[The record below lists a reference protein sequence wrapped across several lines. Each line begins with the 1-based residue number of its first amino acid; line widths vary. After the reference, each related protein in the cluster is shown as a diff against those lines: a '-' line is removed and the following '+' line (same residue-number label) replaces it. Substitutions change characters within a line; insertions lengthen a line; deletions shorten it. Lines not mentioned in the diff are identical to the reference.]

1 MKSIYLD
8 YASSTPLA
16 NEVVD
21 EMISAMS
28 NNIFGNPS
36 STDHEYGKNAY
47 QLIEDCRK
55 DVANLIHAD
64 QREIIWTSGAT
75 EANNLAIFGSYE
87 FNLKNKSGNIIT
99 SMTEHKSVIEPFK
112 SLEKK
117 GLRVLLLSPK
127 RNGEIDLNKLEKT
140 INEDTLM
147 VSLMHINNET
157 GVLNDIESI
166 GEICRKKNVIFH
178 VDAAQSIGKVSI
190 DVNNLEVDMMSLASH
205 KIYGPKGVG
214 ALYINGK
221 KLGRIA
227 PILQGGGQE
236 RGIRPGTLPT
246 HQIVGMA
253 AAFRLAKK
261 HMNND
266 LKHIK
271 ECRALFLKSIAS
283 IEDAVINT
291 DDVSTF
297 PGIIS
302 LCLPDLDAE
311 SIIFGMKRI
320 ALSKGS
326 ACTSDSDE
334 PSHVLKSMGLSQE
347 EIRGT
352 LRISFGRYT
361 TMNEVS
367 IAAESLT
374 KIVTHLKL
382 IKGQ

>member
-21 EMISAMS
+21 EMVSAIS
-28 NNIFGNPS
+28 NNDFGNPS
-36 STDHEYGKNAY
+36 SADHEYGKNAH

-55 DVANLIHAD
+55 NVANLIHAD

-99 SMTEHKSVIEPFK
+99 SMTEHKSVIESFK
-112 SLEKK
+112 KLEKK

-166 GEICRKKNVIFH
+166 GKICKKKNVIFH

-190 DVNNLEVDMMSLASH
+190 DVNNLKVDLMSLASH
-205 KIYGPKGVG
+205 KIYGPKGIG
-214 ALYINGK
+214 ALYINGET
-221 KLGRIA
+221 LGRIA

-266 LKHIK
+266 LHHIRK
-271 ECRALFLKSIAS
+271 CRALFLKSIAS
-283 IEDAVINT
+283 IEDAIINT
-291 DDVSTF
+291 DEVSTF

-311 SIIFGMKRI
+311 SIIFGMKKI

-374 KIVTHLKL
+374 KIVTHLKM
-382 IKGQ
+382 IKGR

>member
-1 MKSIYLD
+1 
-8 YASSTPLA
+8 
-16 NEVVD
+16 
-21 EMISAMS
+21 
-28 NNIFGNPS
+28 
-36 STDHEYGKNAY
+36 
-47 QLIEDCRK
+47 
-55 DVANLIHAD
+55 
-64 QREIIWTSGAT
+64 
-75 EANNLAIFGSYE
+75 
-87 FNLKNKSGNIIT
+87 
-99 SMTEHKSVIEPFK
+99 MTEHKSVIEPFK
-112 SLEKK
+112 TLEKK

-127 RNGEIDLNKLEKT
+127 KNGEIDLNKLEKT

-190 DVNNLEVDMMSLASH
+190 DVKNFKVDMMSLASH
-205 KIYGPKGVG
+205 KIYGPKGIG
-214 ALYINGK
+214 ALYINGET
-221 KLGRIA
+221 LGRIA

-266 LKHIK
+266 LNHIMK
-271 ECRALFLKSIAS
+271 CRALFLKSIAS

-291 DDVSTF
+291 DEVSTF
-297 PGIIS
+297 PGIMS
-302 LCLPDLDAE
+302 LRLPDLDAE
-311 SIIFGMKRI
+311 SIIFGMKTI

-334 PSHVLKSMGLSQE
+334 PSHVLKSMGLNQE

-367 IAAESLT
+367 IAAEALT

>member
-1 MKSIYLD
+1 MNSIYLD

-21 EMISAMS
+21 EMVSAIS
-28 NNIFGNPS
+28 NNDFGNPS
-36 STDHEYGKNAY
+36 STDHEYGKHAY
-47 QLIEDCRK
+47 DLIEDCRR

-75 EANNLAIFGSYE
+75 EANNLAILGSYE

-112 SLEKK
+112 TLEKK

-127 RNGEIDLNKLEKT
+127 KNGEIDLNKLEKT

-190 DVNNLEVDMMSLASH
+190 DVKKFKVDMMSLASH
-205 KIYGPKGVG
+205 KIYGPKGIG
-214 ALYINGK
+214 ALYINGET
-221 KLGRIA
+221 LGRIA

-266 LKHIK
+266 LNHITK
-271 ECRALFLKSIAS
+271 CRALFLKSIAS

-291 DDVSTF
+291 NEVSTF
-297 PGIIS
+297 PGIMS
-302 LCLPDLDAE
+302 LRLPDLDAE
-311 SIIFGMKRI
+311 SIIFGMKTI

-334 PSHVLKSMGLSQE
+334 PSHVLKSMGLNQE

-367 IAAESLT
+367 IAAEALT

>member
-21 EMISAMS
+21 EMVSAIS
-28 NNIFGNPS
+28 NNDFGNPS
-36 STDHEYGKNAY
+36 STDHEYGKNAH

-55 DVANLIHAD
+55 NVANLIHAD

-112 SLEKK
+112 KLEKK

-157 GVLNDIESI
+157 GVLNDIESM
-166 GEICRKKNVIFH
+166 GKICKKKNVIFH

-190 DVNNLEVDMMSLASH
+190 DVNNLKVDLMSLASH
-205 KIYGPKGVG
+205 KIYGPKGIG
-214 ALYINGK
+214 ALYINGET
-221 KLGRIA
+221 LGRIA

-266 LKHIK
+266 LHHIRK
-271 ECRALFLKSIAS
+271 CRALFLKSIAS
-283 IEDAVINT
+283 IEDAIINT
-291 DDVSTF
+291 DEVSTF

-311 SIIFGMKRI
+311 SIIFGMKKI

-374 KIVTHLKL
+374 KIVTHLKM
-382 IKGQ
+382 IKGR

>member
-1 MKSIYLD
+1 MNSIYLD

>member
-21 EMISAMS
+21 EMVNAIS
-28 NNIFGNPS
+28 NNDFGNPS
-36 STDHEYGKNAY
+36 STDHEYGKNAH

-55 DVANLIHAD
+55 NVANLIHAD

-112 SLEKK
+112 TLEKK

-127 RNGEIDLNKLEKT
+127 KNGEIDLNKLKKI

-166 GEICRKKNVIFH
+166 GKICRKKNVIFH
-178 VDAAQSIGKVSI
+178 VDAAQSVGKVSI
-190 DVNNLEVDMMSLASH
+190 NVSNLKVDLMSLASH
-205 KIYGPKGVG
+205 KIYGPKGIG
-214 ALYINGK
+214 ALYINGET
-221 KLGRIA
+221 LGRIA

-236 RGIRPGTLPT
+236 RGIRSGTLPT

-266 LKHIK
+266 LNHIR

-291 DDVSTF
+291 DEVSTF

-311 SIIFGMKRI
+311 SIIFGMKKI

-382 IKGQ
+382 IKGR

>member
-1 MKSIYLD
+1 
-8 YASSTPLA
+8 
-16 NEVVD
+16 
-21 EMISAMS
+21 
-28 NNIFGNPS
+28 
-36 STDHEYGKNAY
+36 
-47 QLIEDCRK
+47 
-55 DVANLIHAD
+55 
-64 QREIIWTSGAT
+64 
-75 EANNLAIFGSYE
+75 
-87 FNLKNKSGNIIT
+87 
-99 SMTEHKSVIEPFK
+99 
-112 SLEKK
+112 
-117 GLRVLLLSPK
+117 LSPK
-127 RNGEIDLNKLEKT
+127 RNGEIDLNELEKT
-140 INEDTLM
+140 LNKDTLM

-178 VDAAQSIGKVSI
+178 VDAAQSIGKISI
-190 DVNNLEVDMMSLASH
+190 DVGNLKVDLMSLASH
-205 KIYGPKGVG
+205 KIYGPKGIG

-221 KLGRIA
+221 TMGRIA
-227 PILQGGGQE
+227 PIIKGGGQE

-246 HQIVGMA
+246 HQIIGMA
-253 AAFRLAKK
+253 AAFRLAKQ

-266 LKHIK
+266 LNHIRK
-271 ECRALFLKSIAS
+271 CRALFLKSIS
-283 IEDAVINT
+283 HIKDAVVNT
-291 DDVSTF
+291 DEVSTF

-311 SIIFGMKRI
+311 SIIFGMNTI

-352 LRISFGRYT
+352 IRISFGRYT

-367 IAAESLT
+367 IAAESLV
-374 KIVTHLKL
+374 KIVTHLKM

>member
-47 QLIEDCRK
+47 QLIEDCRM

>member
-1 MKSIYLD
+1 
-8 YASSTPLA
+8 
-16 NEVVD
+16 
-21 EMISAMS
+21 
-28 NNIFGNPS
+28 
-36 STDHEYGKNAY
+36 
-47 QLIEDCRK
+47 
-55 DVANLIHAD
+55 
-64 QREIIWTSGAT
+64 
-75 EANNLAIFGSYE
+75 
-87 FNLKNKSGNIIT
+87 
-99 SMTEHKSVIEPFK
+99 MTEHKSVIEPFK
-112 SLEKK
+112 KLEKK

-166 GEICRKKNVIFH
+166 GKICKKKNVIFH

-190 DVNNLEVDMMSLASH
+190 DVNNLKVDLMSLASH
-205 KIYGPKGVG
+205 KIYGPKGIG
-214 ALYINGK
+214 ALYINGET
-221 KLGRIA
+221 LGRIA

-266 LKHIK
+266 LHHIRK
-271 ECRALFLKSIAS
+271 CRALFLKSIAS
-283 IEDAVINT
+283 IEDAIINT
-291 DDVSTF
+291 DEVSTF

-311 SIIFGMKRI
+311 SIIFGMKKI

-374 KIVTHLKL
+374 KIVTHLKM
-382 IKGQ
+382 IKGR

>member
-16 NEVVD
+16 NEVVA
-21 EMISAMS
+21 EMVSAIS
-28 NNIFGNPS
+28 NNDFGNPS
-36 STDHEYGKNAY
+36 SVDHEYGKNAY
-47 QLIEDCRK
+47 ELIEDCRK
-55 DVANLIHAD
+55 DVANLINAD

-112 SLEKK
+112 TLEKK
-117 GLRVLLLSPK
+117 GLRVLFLSPK
-127 RNGEIDLNKLEKT
+127 KNGEIDLNELEKT
-140 INEDTLM
+140 LNKDTLM

-166 GEICRKKNVIFH
+166 GAICRKKNVIFH
-178 VDAAQSIGKVSI
+178 VDAAQSIGKIPI
-190 DVNNLEVDMMSLASH
+190 DVDNLKVDLMSLASH
-205 KIYGPKGVG
+205 KIYGPKGIG

-221 KLGRIA
+221 TMGRIA
-227 PILQGGGQE
+227 PIIKGGGQE

-246 HQIVGMA
+246 HQIIGMA
-253 AAFRLAKK
+253 AAFRLAKQ

-266 LKHIK
+266 LNHIRK
-271 ECRALFLKSIAS
+271 CRALFLKSIS
-283 IEDAVINT
+283 HIKDAFVNT
-291 DDVSTF
+291 DEVSTF

-311 SIIFGMKRI
+311 SIIFGMNTI

-352 LRISFGRYT
+352 IRISFGRYT

-367 IAAESLT
+367 IAAESLV
-374 KIVTHLKL
+374 KIVTHLKM

>member
-16 NEVVD
+16 NEVVA
-21 EMISAMS
+21 EMVSAIS
-28 NNIFGNPS
+28 NNDFGNPS
-36 STDHEYGKNAY
+36 SVDHEYGKNAY
-47 QLIEDCRK
+47 ELIEDCRK
-55 DVANLIHAD
+55 DVANLINAD

-112 SLEKK
+112 TLQKK
-117 GLRVLLLSPK
+117 GLRVLFLSPK
-127 RNGEIDLNKLEKT
+127 RNGEIDLNELEKT
-140 INEDTLM
+140 LNKDTLM

-178 VDAAQSIGKVSI
+178 VDAAQSIGKVPI
-190 DVNNLEVDMMSLASH
+190 DVKRLKVDLMSLASH
-205 KIYGPKGVG
+205 KIYGPKGIG
-214 ALYINGK
+214 ALYINGES
-221 KLGRIA
+221 LGRVA
-227 PILQGGGQE
+227 SILKGGSQE

-261 HMNND
+261 HMDRD
-266 LKHIK
+266 LSHIR
-271 ECRALFLKSIAS
+271 ECRTLFLKSIAN
-283 IEDAVINT
+283 IEGLVINT
-291 DDVSTF
+291 DDASTF

-302 LCLPDLDAE
+302 LCLPGLDAE
-311 SIIFGMKRI
+311 SIIFGMNSI

-334 PSHVLKSMGLSQE
+334 PSHVLRSMGLSDE

-361 TMNEVS
+361 TMKEVS
-367 IAAESLT
+367 IAAKSLV
-374 KIVTHLKL
+374 KVVKHLML
-382 IKGQ
+382 IKGH